1 MTETLSD
8 TQIQGQL
15 YISRYLILVPFTILL
30 YDYVLTLDQEVARFW
45 CKGLT
50 WGSFFFYLNRY
61 TSLFGTI
68 PILVEFFLTTT
79 DPSKKAVRFE
89 SYHQYFALLS
99 QVMVA
104 IMLIMRTYALY
115 ERKKI
120 VLAFTILVTVGAA
133 AFALVM
139 GAVHGVTHDTLSSEL
154 RAFGCPSATP
164 HDTYVDSTAAAW
176 SGLLIFDVMI
186 FSLTLYKALTHHAR
200 RGDLLTVLIRDG
212 VLMIVSNACN
222 IGTYTPLLSGSA
234 TSLTNVVSSV
244 MISRLMLNLRD
255 PGIRLP
261 QRRSRSRATT
271 TADDS
276 PAITTFLRP
285 YLGTEFATTI
295 DSGRVDTAGEQ
306 SNGESCSA
314 LRMLSSSCR
323 YDEVYELYFVL
334 IEMGVAHRA
343 SGFPFAV
350 NHSGPR
356 EYNIPPQMH
365 QYGGA
370 FAHIGYY

>member
-79 DPSKKAVRFE
+79 DPSKKAMCKGFE

-133 AFALVM
+133 AFALWVLFT
-139 GAVHGVTHDTLSSEL
+139 GVTHDTLSSEL

-164 HDTYVDSTAAAW
+164 HDTNLRTAAAW

-212 VLMIVSNACN
+212 SVYFSLMIVSNACN
-222 IGTYTPLLSGSA
+222 IGTYTMSGPLLSGSA

-306 SNGESCSA
+306 SNVVQLMP
-314 LRMLSSSCR
+314 LR
-323 YDEVYELYFVL
+323 
-334 IEMGVAHRA
+334 
-343 SGFPFAV
+343 
-350 NHSGPR
+350 
-356 EYNIPPQMH
+356 
-365 QYGGA
+365 
-370 FAHIGYY
+370 